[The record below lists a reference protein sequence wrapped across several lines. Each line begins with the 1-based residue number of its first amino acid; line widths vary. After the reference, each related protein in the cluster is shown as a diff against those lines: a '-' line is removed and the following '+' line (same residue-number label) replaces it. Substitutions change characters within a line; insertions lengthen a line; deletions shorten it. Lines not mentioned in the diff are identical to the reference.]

1 MQQLNFPKFEFRF
14 KSTENRIQIFD
25 VIRKKFVA
33 LHPEEWVR
41 QHVIH
46 YLILVKKYPK
56 QHINVEKQLIINGL
70 QKRYDVIVL
79 TPNGKIR
86 ILVECKAPE
95 ISIDQDTFDQI
106 ARYNLKADADY
117 MMVTNGLH
125 HIFCQID
132 HNNEKYIFLPEIP
145 DFSR

>member
-25 VIRKKFVA
+25 IIRKKFVV

-46 YLILVKKYPK
+46 YLISVKKYPK
-56 QHINVEKQLIINGL
+56 QHINVEKQLLINGL

-79 TPNGKIR
+79 TTSGKIR
-86 ILVECKAPE
+86 ILVECKAPG
-95 ISIDQDTFDQI
+95 IRLDQDTFDQI
-106 ARYNLKADADY
+106 ARYNLKAAADY
-117 MMVTNGLH
+117 MMVTNGIH

-132 HNNEKYIFLPEIP
+132 HNNEKYTFLPEIP